1 MRSSNT
7 FGVHF
12 TLRRN
17 RPVNGK
23 FPLYCRI
30 TVNGSRCELA
40 LKYYLA
46 DSDWNTGK
54 GAAKP
59 STEELKQLNN
69 YLEEIRGKL
78 FHHYQDFSVSGILVT
93 AEAVKNAYLG
103 IDPEGE
109 KEQMTLRKLVDLH
122 NQQMEGIIKPGTMKN
137 YRGTAIY
144 VRKFLDRTYPARD
157 IFLKDINYQFIT
169 AFEYFIRNNPIKKE
183 SPCTNNGAMKNLERL
198 KKILLWAIKNE
209 WMEKNPFSTFK
220 LRYKPSS
227 MEYLRE
233 EELARIQQKA
243 LSTPMLEKVRDFFVF
258 SCYTGLAYI
267 DLVALKPYNILT
279 TADGLQWIR
288 TTRKKTDI
296 PVNVPLLPQA
306 LAILEKY
313 RVEPGSTPQETVF
326 PYVSNQE
333 VNRSLKQ
340 IAGICEIPRNLTFHC
355 ARHTF
360 ATTVTLLNGVPLETI
375 SKMLGHSKITTT
387 VIYSR
392 VTQSKIGMDM
402 ELLKTRLTSKIHGL
416 NSAL

>member
-1 MRSSNT
+1 LLHHR
-7 FGVHF
+7 HWQ
-12 TLRRN
+12 
-17 RPVNGK
+17 
-23 FPLYCRI
+23 
-30 TVNGSRCELA
+30 RCELA

-46 DSDWNTGK
+46 DGDWNTGK
-54 GAAKP
+54 GATKP
-59 STEELKQLNN
+59 RTEELKQLNN
-69 YLEEIRGKL
+69 YLEGIRAKL
-78 FHHYQDFSVSGILVT
+78 FHHYQDFSVSGTLIT

-103 IDPEGE
+103 IDPAGE
-109 KEQMTLRKLVDLH
+109 KEQMTLRKLVEPH
-122 NQQMEGIIKPGTMKN
+122 NQQMEGVIKPGTTKN

-144 VRKFLDRTYPARD
+144 VYKFLDRTYPARD
-157 IFLKDINYQFIT
+157 IYLKDINYQFIT
-169 AFEYFIRNNPIKKE
+169 AFEYYIRNNPIKKE
-183 SPCTNNGAMKNLERL
+183 CPCTNNGAMKNLERL

-233 EELARIQQKA
+233 EELARIEQKTFG
-243 LSTPMLEKVRDFFVF
+243 TPMLEKVRDFFVF

-267 DLVALKPYNILT
+267 DLVALRPYNILT

-306 LAILEKY
+306 VAILEKY
-313 RVEPGSTPQETVF
+313 WIEPGTTPQETVF

-387 VIYSR
+387 MR
-392 VTQSKIGMDM
+392 V
-402 ELLKTRLTSKIHGL
+402 
-416 NSAL
+416 